1 MPAGP
6 PLPVIVNAAGGAAG
20 RAGDGLAPQIEAAF
34 SAAGQPIA
42 LELVDGGGLRDALER
57 HAAAPRIVV
66 GGGDG
71 TLNTAAA
78 IACDNGSEL
87 AVLPLGTLN
96 HFARQLE
103 VPPELEEA
111 ARLAVGG
118 AARRV
123 DLAEA
128 ADRVFVN
135 NLSAGAYVEL
145 VRRREALH
153 LPKFLAT
160 IPAAW
165 RTLRKL
171 RSRPFDLTL
180 DGETRSLRTPLL
192 FIGNNRYEVEEGHP
206 GERVAL
212 DDGLLSVYA
221 VAPLSRAALVAAAF
235 RTLAGHPRMK
245 RDFALDCTAREV
257 RIVGPGSTLE
267 VALDGERC
275 RFDLP
280 LTIRIR
286 PRALAVVAPESN

>member
-20 RAGDGLAPQIEAAF
+20 RAGDGLAGQIEAAF
-34 SAAGQPIA
+34 EAVGQAIA
-42 LELVDGGGLRDALER
+42 LELVDGESLRAAIER
-57 HAAAPRIVV
+57 HARAARIVV

-78 IACDNGSEL
+78 GASESGAEL

-103 VPPELEEA
+103 IPPDLEEA
-111 ARLAVGG
+111 AALAANGS
-118 AARRV
+118 ARRV
-123 DLAEA
+123 DLAGA
-128 ADRVFVN
+128 GDRVFIN

-145 VRRREALH
+145 VRRREASRWS
-153 LPKFLAT
+153 KFLAT

-180 DGETRSLRTPLL
+180 DSEKQSIRTPLL
-192 FIGNNRYEVEEGHP
+192 FVGNNRYEIEEGHP
-206 GERVAL
+206 GERAAL

-221 VAPLSRAALVAAAF
+221 VAPLPRTALVAAAF
-235 RTLAGHPRMK
+235 RTLAGHPRMH
-245 RDFALDCTAREV
+245 RDFVLDRTAREV
-257 RIVGPGSTLE
+257 RIDGPAAWLE
-267 VALDGERC
+267 VAIDGERC

>member
-6 PLPVIVNAAGGAAG
+6 PLPVIVNSAGGAASG
-20 RAGDGLAPQIEAAF
+20 AGDELADRIEAAF
-34 SAAGQPIA
+34 AAAGQPIV
-42 LELVDGGGLRDALER
+42 LELVEGDGLGDALER
-57 HAAAPRIVV
+57 HAPAPRIVV

-78 IACDNGSEL
+78 AASQSGAEL
-87 AVLPLGTLN
+87 AILPLGTLN

-103 VPPELEEA
+103 IPPDLEA
-111 ARLAVGG
+111 AAKLAAHG

-123 DLAEA
+123 DLAA
-128 ADRVFVN
+128 TADRVFIN

-145 VRRREALH
+145 VRRREASRWSKL
-153 LPKFLAT
+153 FAT

-171 RSRPFDLTL
+171 RSRPFDMTL
-180 DGETRSLRTPLL
+180 DGETRSIRTPLL

-206 GERVAL
+206 GERSAL
-212 DDGLLSVYA
+212 DDGMLSVYA
-221 VAPLSRAALVAAAF
+221 VAPLSRTALVAAAL
-235 RTLAGHPRMK
+235 RTLAGHPRMH
-245 RDFALDCTAREV
+245 RDFTLDRAARAV
-257 RIVGPGSTLE
+257 RIDGPGSSLE

-286 PRALAVVAPESN
+286 PGALAIVAPESN